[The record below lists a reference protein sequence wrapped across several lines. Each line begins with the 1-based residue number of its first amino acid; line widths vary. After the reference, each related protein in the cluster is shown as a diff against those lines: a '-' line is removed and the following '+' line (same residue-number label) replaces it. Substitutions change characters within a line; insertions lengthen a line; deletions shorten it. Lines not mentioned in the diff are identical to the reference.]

1 MDDKKE
7 KKKPYGKTINNKG
20 DYPLFNNNAYTH
32 IPPWKWTA
40 LGIAA
45 CGVVL
50 LIAII
55 TGNY

>member
-1 MDDKKE
+1 MDNKKE
-7 KKKPYGKTINNKG
+7 KKRLYGKTINKG

-45 CGVVL
+45 CGVVI
-50 LIAII
+50 LIKVIV
-55 TGNY
+55 

>member
-7 KKKPYGKTINNKG
+7 KKKPYGKTINKG

-32 IPPWKWTA
+32 IPPWKWAA

-45 CGVVL
+45 CGVVI
-50 LIAII
+50 LIKVIVGSI
-55 TGNY
+55 

>member
-1 MDDKKE
+1 MMMDKKE
-7 KKKPYGKTINNKG
+7 KQR
-20 DYPLFNNNAYTH
+20 LFDRFDWA
-32 IPPWKWTA
+32 A